1 MRALVVHNYG
11 GPESMKIEEIPV
23 PKPGK
28 NEVLIRIHAAGVNPV
43 DTYIRAGYFH
53 PDVYQTPLIIGS
65 DAAGVVEEVGAG
77 VTRFKKGERVF
88 CWNKQT
94 NAGCYAQYCVTAD
107 NLCWSLPGK
116 CSFAQGAAIG
126 IPYLTAYN
134 ALFQTGWSKK
144 SKSVL
149 IHGAS
154 GGVGLAACQLA
165 RHAGMTVYGTAGTEE
180 GMKLVQEAGA
190 HHVFNH
196 RDEDYVKKLMEATKG
211 EGVDLILENVAHAN
225 LGHDLD
231 IIKKNGIIAVIGS
244 HKPVSIDAGKIMAKR
259 CAIFGIMLF
268 DISKEELNEAGAAIC
283 RGLENGSLNPII
295 DKEYPLER
303 AGDAHKDIME
313 SSGAKGK
320 LVLIVK

>member
-1 MRALVVHNYG
+1 MRALMVHNFG
-11 GPESMKIEEIPV
+11 GPEVMKIEEIPT

-43 DTYIRAGYFH
+43 DTYIRAGYFN
-53 PDVYQTPLIIGS
+53 PAIYQTPFIIGS
-65 DAAGVVEEVGAG
+65 DGAGVIEEVGTG
-77 VTRFKKGERVF
+77 VTRFKKGERVWCF
-88 CWNKQT
+88 T
-94 NAGCYAQYCVTAD
+94 RAGCYGQFCVVPD
-107 NLCWSLPGK
+107 HLCWSLPGK
-116 CSFAQGAAIG
+116 CSFAQGASIG

-149 IHGAS
+149 VHGAS

-165 RHAGMTVYGTAGTEE
+165 EAAGMTVYGTAGTDE
-180 GMKLVQEAGA
+180 GLKLIQEAGA
-190 HHVFNH
+190 HHIFNH

-211 EGVDLILENVAHAN
+211 EGVDLIVEMAAHAN

-231 IIKKNGIIAVIGS
+231 IIKKKGIIAVVGS
-244 HKPVSIDAGKIMAKR
+244 RSPVSIEAGKIMGKQS
-259 CAIFGIMLF
+259 AIFGIMLF
-268 DISKEELNEAGAAIC
+268 DVPKEDIAEAGAAIV
-283 RGLENGSLNPII
+283 RGLENDSLSPII

-303 AGDAHKDIME
+303 AGDAHKDIIE